1 LDVRGTGLSRT
12 HWRLLTPPQP
22 PPDIAGVNPL
32 IARLLCNRGISEP
45 SQIESFLAADS
56 RLESDPFLLPDIQQA
71 VNRTYRALFTG
82 EEIAIYGDFDADGIT
97 ATALLVQGLSALGG
111 KVIPYI
117 PHRYH
122 EGYGLQVA
130 AMERLRKHG
139 ISLIITVDTGITAI
153 TEIQKARSMGID
165 IIVTDHH
172 LPLSSL
178 PPALAVV
185 DHKRNDSNCQSFELA
200 GVGVAFKF
208 LQALLKGSGRE
219 DLINSLL
226 DLVALGTVTDMVP
239 LTGDNRYWVKRGLEL
254 LNNTMRPGLQEMIRA
269 ASLKLGTLDTDSI
282 SWILGPRLNAAGR
295 VDDASTSY
303 KLLVTQDPKEA
314 ASLVSDLEEKNARR
328 QRLTTELLERARE
341 KIIAAGPDSPLL
353 MTGDEEYPTGVMGLV
368 AGRLSEEFY
377 RPVILLKFGTDT
389 CRGSGRSIPEFDLM
403 AALASCRNLLSNFGG
418 HTKAAGFTVPT
429 SNLRQLQEQLINLAE
444 ARLAGLDLRPHI
456 DIDAEVPFSDL
467 TGETV
472 KQIQGLAPFGSGN
485 PTPAF
490 VSRHVEVADLRH
502 IGSKSDHLALKLKQ
516 DGIVWDAI
524 GFRLGSR
531 IQETTGLLDIAYN
544 LDIDRWNGVEKLRLK
559 LLDLAAVS

>member
-1 LDVRGTGLSRT
+1 MSRT
-12 HWRLLTPPQP
+12 HWRLLTPTQP
-22 PPDIAGVNPL
+22 PLDIPGVNPL
-32 IARLLCNRGISEP
+32 VAQLLCNRGISEP
-45 SQIESFLAADS
+45 SQIETFLNVDS
-56 RLESDPFLLPDIQQA
+56 RLESDPFLLPDIHQA
-71 VNRTYRALFTG
+71 VSRTYQALLTG

-130 AMERLRKHG
+130 ALEKLRKYG

-153 TEIQKARSMGID
+153 AEIQKARKMGID

-172 LPLSSL
+172 LPLASL

-185 DHKRNDSNCQSFELA
+185 DPKRCDSNCQSIELA

-219 DLINSLL
+219 ELINSLL

-254 LNNTMRPGLQEMIRA
+254 LNNTERIGLQEMMRSA
-269 ASLKLGTLDTDSI
+269 NLKPGNLDTESI

-295 VDDASTSY
+295 LDDAATSY
-303 KLLVTQDPKEA
+303 KLLLTQDPNEA
-314 ASLVSDLEEKNARR
+314 ASLVSELEEKNAKR

-341 KIIAAGPDSPLL
+341 KIIAAGTDSPLL
-353 MTGDEEYPTGVMGLV
+353 MIGDEDYPPGVMGLV

-377 RPVILLKFGTDT
+377 RPVILFRFGSET

-403 AALASCRNLLSNFGG
+403 AALAGCRDLLSNFGG

-429 SNLRQLQEQLINLAE
+429 ANLPQLEKQLSTLAE
-444 ARLAGLDLRPHI
+444 AQLAGLDLRPHI
-456 DIDAEVPFSDL
+456 DIDAEVSLSDL
-467 TGETV
+467 TGETF
-472 KQIQGLAPFGSGN
+472 KQIQRLAPFGSGN
-485 PTPAF
+485 PLPAF
-490 VSRHVEVADLRH
+490 VSRHVEIVDQRH
-502 IGSKSDHLALKLKQ
+502 IGSRNEHMGLKLKQ
-516 DGIVWDAI
+516 EGIVWDAI
-524 GFRLGSR
+524 GFRFGSR
-531 IQETTGLLDIAYN
+531 AQEITAFMDIAYN
-544 LDIDRWNGVEKLRLK
+544 LDIDRWNGAERLRLK
-559 LLDLAAVS
+559 LLDFAATC

>member
-1 LDVRGTGLSRT
+1 MSRT
-12 HWRLLTPPQP
+12 HWRLLTPTQP
-22 PPDIAGVNPL
+22 PLDIPGVNPL
-32 IARLLCNRGISEP
+32 VAQLLCNRGISEP
-45 SQIESFLAADS
+45 SQIETFLNVDS
-56 RLESDPFLLPDIQQA
+56 RLESDPFLLPDIHQA
-71 VNRTYRALFTG
+71 VSRTYQALLTG

-130 AMERLRKHG
+130 ALEKLRKYG

-153 TEIQKARSMGID
+153 AEIQKARKMGID

-172 LPLSSL
+172 LPLASL

-185 DHKRNDSNCQSFELA
+185 DPKRCDSNCQSIELA

-219 DLINSLL
+219 ELINSLL

-254 LNNTMRPGLQEMIRA
+254 LNNTERIGLQEMMRSA
-269 ASLKLGTLDTDSI
+269 NLKPGNLDTESI

-295 VDDASTSY
+295 LDDAATSY
-303 KLLVTQDPKEA
+303 KLLLTQDPNEA
-314 ASLVSDLEEKNARR
+314 ASLVSELEEKNAKR
-328 QRLTTELLERARE
+328 QRLTAELLERARE
-341 KIIAAGPDSPLL
+341 KIIAAGTDSPLL
-353 MTGDEEYPTGVMGLV
+353 MIGDEDYPPGVMGLV

-377 RPVILLKFGTDT
+377 RPVILFRFGSET

-403 AALASCRNLLSNFGG
+403 AALAGCRDLLSNFGG

-429 SNLRQLQEQLINLAE
+429 ANLPQLEKQLSTLAE
-444 ARLAGLDLRPHI
+444 AQLAGLDLRPHI
-456 DIDAEVPFSDL
+456 DIDAEVFLSDL
-467 TGETV
+467 TGETF
-472 KQIQGLAPFGSGN
+472 KQIQRLAPFGSGN
-485 PTPAF
+485 PLPTF
-490 VSRHVEVADLRH
+490 VSRHVEIVDQRH
-502 IGSKSDHLALKLKQ
+502 IGSRNEHMGLKLKQ
-516 DGIVWDAI
+516 EGIVWDAI
-524 GFRLGSR
+524 GFRFGSR
-531 IQETTGLLDIAYN
+531 AQEITAFMDIAYN
-544 LDIDRWNGVEKLRLK
+544 LDIDRWNGAERLRLK
-559 LLDLAAVS
+559 LLDFAATC